1 MTGAL
6 TIRVEGVM
14 ATSQTGSGRA
24 ARLPGQTPAMGLADG
39 ILAEAAVWQVM
50 SA

>member
-1 MTGAL
+1 
-6 TIRVEGVM
+6 M

-50 SA
+50 PT